1 MMSETQL
8 TEGRIETTD
17 GLALLTRTWEPS
29 RPSRGQ
35 VVVVHGLKDHS
46 QRYDRLARQMA
57 ETGLTAHAFDLRGH
71 GGSGGPRAHVGR
83 FEEYLSDLSRFVR
96 DLRSKRPTGPLF
108 LYGHSMGGAIT
119 IAYVLSGE
127 TRFDGLVLTGAAI
140 DPPSSIGPV
149 ARGLTR
155 LLGAVAP
162 RSRIFELK
170 DEAFSRDP
178 ETVARLRTD
187 PLVFHGNGT
196 ARLASELL
204 RRMRRSRPQL
214 DRLELPLLV
223 LHGSADRLTSP
234 AGSQLLFDQ
243 SRSRDKRLTV
253 LPGWYHDLLHEPD
266 HQRVANEITEWL
278 AFRLPDA

>member
-1 MMSETQL
+1 MPKTQF
-8 TEGRIETTD
+8 TEGRLETAD
-17 GLALLTRTWEPS
+17 GLALRTRAWEPS

-35 VVVVHGLKDHS
+35 VVLVHGLKDHS
-46 QRYDRLARQMA
+46 GRYDLLAKQIA
-57 ETGLTAHAFDLRGH
+57 ETGLSVRAFDLRGH
-71 GGSGGPRAHVGR
+71 GASQGLRAHVAR
-83 FEEYLSDLSRFVR
+83 FEDYLSDLGAFVR
-96 DLRSKRPTGPLF
+96 DLRSNRPTGPLF
-108 LYGHSMGGAIT
+108 LYGHSMGGAIA

-127 TRFDGLVLTGAAI
+127 TRFDGLVLTGPAV
-140 DPPSSIGPV
+140 DPPASIGPV
-149 ARGLTR
+149 SRGLTR
-155 LLGAVAP
+155 FLGAVAP

-178 ETVARLRTD
+178 ETVTGLRTD

-204 RRMRRSRPQL
+204 RRMRRTRPQL

-223 LHGSADRLTSP
+223 MHGSADRLTSP
-234 AGSQLLFDQ
+234 AGSQLLYDQ

-253 LPGWYHDLLHEPD
+253 LPGWFHDLLHEPD
-266 HQRVANEITEWL
+266 RQKVANEITEWL